1 MSYFCCAAP
10 FSDDDS
16 SKLYMNEVYTSLGFL
31 FLLVYVRRNYDWN
44 MIICCACIRLQT
56 YWNNCQVRYGNAER
70 FICIES
76 FCSRSITFCSRVLVF
91 ASSLLRFLTR
101 FLSSVISFDCLNIV
115 QFGHIYGFLHLLNL
129 S

>member
-1 MSYFCCAAP
+1 MLVLDCKLNGTTVK
-10 FSDDDS
+10 SDMGMLKDS
-16 SKLYMNEVYTSLGFL
+16 F
-31 FLLVYVRRNYDWN
+31 
-44 MIICCACIRLQT
+44 
-56 YWNNCQVRYGNAER
+56 AEK
-70 FICIES
+70 S
-76 FCSRSITFCSRVLVF
+76 FCSRSITFSSRVLVF